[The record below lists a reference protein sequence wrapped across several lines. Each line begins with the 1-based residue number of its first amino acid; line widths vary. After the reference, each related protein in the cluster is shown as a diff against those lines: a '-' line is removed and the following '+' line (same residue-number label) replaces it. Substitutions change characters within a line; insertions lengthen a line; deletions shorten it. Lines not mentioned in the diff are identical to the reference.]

1 IDKIISELKSNGKV
15 DRYFTMGFR
24 YQQVDQMIAKYLGLK
39 ELRGIVVSEI
49 IKNGPAENAG
59 LLVGDLIVKINDK
72 PINSEYDFRKITLGD
87 DLRAGDVVD
96 VEVLREK
103 KRLTFQLKLGKV

>member
-1 IDKIISELKSNGKV
+1 
-15 DRYFTMGFR
+15 
-24 YQQVDQMIAKYLGLK
+24 VDQMIAKYLGLK